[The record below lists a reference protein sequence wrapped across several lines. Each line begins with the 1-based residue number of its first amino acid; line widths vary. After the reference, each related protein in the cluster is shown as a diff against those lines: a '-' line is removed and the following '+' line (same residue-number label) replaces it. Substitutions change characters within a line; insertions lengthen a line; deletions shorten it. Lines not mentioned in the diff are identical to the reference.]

1 MRREPMRMGGQDG
14 FCMGVTA
21 LPESRIRA
29 GVHALS
35 RLVRTRF
42 ASGPRAL
49 QDEPV
54 APLRGRALR
63 QAMSGAVLLYNTVYG
78 DPCTL
83 ELRRDGELVGVAGR
97 AGEDCDRGRWWIEGD
112 RWHRQWKQWAY
123 GEVADYVVV
132 VEGDQLRW
140 YDADGLLADTAVL
153 THAPRKDARG

>member
-97 AGEDCDRGRWWIEGD
+97 AGEDCDRGRWWRSEEHTSELQSLM
-112 RWHRQWKQWAY
+112 RSSYAVFCLKTKTQKTKTCTHTTKQK
-123 GEVADYVVV
+123 
-132 VEGDQLRW
+132 
-140 YDADGLLADTAVL
+140 YDHHTI
-153 THAPRKDARG
+153 HE

>member
-1 MRREPMRMGGQDG
+1 MRMGGQDG
-14 FCMGVTA
+14 CCMGVTA
-21 LPESRIRA
+21 VPESRIRA

-35 RLVRTRF
+35 RLVRTRV

-83 ELRRDGELVGVAGR
+83 ELRRHGELVGVAGR
-97 AGEDCDRGRWWIEGD
+97 PGEDCDRGRWWIAGD
-112 RWHRQWKQWAY
+112 RRHRPWKQWAY
-123 GEVADYVVV
+123 GEGADYVVG
-132 VEGDQLRW
+132 VEGAHRVW
-140 YDADGLLADTAVL
+140 NT
-153 THAPRKDARG
+153 

>member
-97 AGEDCDRGRWWIEGD
+97 AGGD
-112 RWHRQWKQWAY
+112 RSEEPTSELQSLMRNPYAVFCLQKQKQNTN
-123 GEVADYVVV
+123 E
-132 VEGDQLRW
+132 
-140 YDADGLLADTAVL
+140 TK
-153 THAPRKDARG
+153 APSTI